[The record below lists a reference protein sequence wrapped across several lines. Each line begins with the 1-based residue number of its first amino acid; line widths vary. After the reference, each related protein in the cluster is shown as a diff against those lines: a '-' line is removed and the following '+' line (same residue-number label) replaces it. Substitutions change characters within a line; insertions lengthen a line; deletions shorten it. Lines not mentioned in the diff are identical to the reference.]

1 MSPRLLFHRTLA
13 LVFAAA
19 FAYGLSYY
27 PLERTIL
34 LPVLLAYAGL
44 LCWRTHWWLFALP
57 ALLPVLDLA
66 PWSGWFF
73 FEEIDLLLSLTAAFA
88 YWRLRPAPQS
98 AVLSTMFRAGL
109 WVLAAACLLGLYR
122 GLQPLPAP

>member
-34 LPVLLAYAGL
+34 LPVLIAYAGL
-44 LCWRTHWWLFALP
+44 LYWRTNWWLFALP

-66 PWSGWFF
+66 PWTGWFF
-73 FEEIDLLLSLTAAFA
+73 FEEIDLLLLLTAAFA
-88 YWRLRPAPQS
+88 YSRRPPTPPAAMLP
-98 AVLSTMFRAGL
+98 TMFRAGL
-109 WVLAAACLLGLYR
+109 WVMAAACLLGL
-122 GLQPLPAP
+122 